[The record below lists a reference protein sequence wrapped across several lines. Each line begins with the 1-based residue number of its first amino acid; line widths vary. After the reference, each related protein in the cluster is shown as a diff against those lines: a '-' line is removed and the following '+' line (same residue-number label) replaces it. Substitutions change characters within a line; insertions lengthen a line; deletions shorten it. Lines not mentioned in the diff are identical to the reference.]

1 VYGIAALTEGKAFVF
16 SQPVRSVM
24 ERRKLLV
31 ATPQTTVNKAATMMA
46 EKRVGAILVVA
57 DEHLLGIFTERDA
70 LFRVIARGL
79 EPKDTLLVDVMTPQP
94 ITIAPDKSFGLAMLV
109 MHENGF
115 RHLPVIDQGKPIGIV
130 SARDALDPDLEEFVA
145 EERRRKHIEETR

>member
-1 VYGIAALTEGKAFVF
+1 
-16 SQPVRSVM
+16 M
-24 ERRKLLV
+24 ERRKLLI
-31 ATPQTTVNKAATMMA
+31 ATPKTTVSKAAMMMA
-46 EKRVGAILVVA
+46 DQQVGAIVVV
-57 DEHLLGIFTERDA
+57 DHEHVVGIFTERDA

-79 EPKDTLLVDVMTPQP
+79 EPKDTLLADVMTPEP
-94 ITIAPDKSFGLAMLV
+94 KTITPDKSFGLAMLV